1 MEAPMTQHIFPA
13 LRYRDAPAAIEWL
26 ERAFG
31 FERLAV
37 HPAPD
42 GTVAHAELVLDGGV
56 VMLGSV
62 KPDAFGGRSPREVG
76 EISQS
81 LYVWVS
87 DVDAHHARAAAAG
100 AEVFRG
106 PEDTFYGS
114 REYSC
119 RDPEGHVWSFGTYR
133 PETRA

>member
-1 MEAPMTQHIFPA
+1 MSQNIFSA

-37 HPAPD
+37 HPGPD
-42 GTVAHAELVLDGGV
+42 DTVAHAELVLGGGV

-62 KPDAFGGRSPREVG
+62 KPDAYGARSPREVG

-81 LYVWVS
+81 LYVWVP
-87 DVDAHHARAAAAG
+87 DADAHHARAAAAG

-119 RDPEGHVWSFGTYR
+119 RDLEGHVWSFGNYR